1 MADVEETEMKRSLTL
16 TGVTVNAMALI
27 APGAFLWTTFQ
38 VQAAQSAGGKSTAG
52 EMWTGLLFALVLA
65 FLTAYSY
72 SELARIYPDAGAGS
86 SYYFAEAALLDKEK
100 EQHRKLAR
108 FMKLTVGWISH
119 LYYWIYPGIMVAF
132 GGILV
137 SYIYTTITNNTLGY
151 PVLAL
156 VALAFALLCGYI
168 AYRGVSGSTTAAIMV
183 NVIQITTLVAFGI
196 VAILFRLNHPH
207 LGTYMQPNA
216 AHIVVPHNLMFVI
229 YQSTIA
235 ILLLVGFESVTALGA
250 EALRPEKDIRRGILL
265 SLLIQ
270 GGICYLFEYFASN
283 FAISD
288 VTNAASGSG
297 SSAIAGGY
305 PSAGASGAPIA
316 DMLKVF
322 GDRMLGHT
330 GTTLALIMAVT
341 VLLALIGTTLAC
353 LNTGVRITYVMGR
366 DKEMPGVLG
375 LLHGKYATPHGGIWI
390 LTGLSALLGI
400 YGVHNVDNLTQITL
414 ASNTGTFLVYG
425 LSCLIAIIAFASR
438 HDRHVFKHFFVP
450 GLGLLMNI
458 SELLG
463 IIYLSIKAGGS
474 TQTDTVKALAIVVLW
489 IVLGLIWVLG
499 NPRMRGTKLFHE
511 PPPSEG
517 KRAIPKP
524 AEPLGEPLV
533 PEVPAEGPEVTA
545 EA

>member
-1 MADVEETEMKRSLTL
+1 MADVEEVEMKRSLTL

-38 VQAAQSAGGKSTAG
+38 VQAAQTAGGKSTAG

-100 EQHRKLAR
+100 AQHRKLAR
-108 FMKLTVGWISH
+108 AMKLTVGWISH

-132 GGILV
+132 GGILLG
-137 SYIYTTITNNTLGY
+137 YIYTTLTGKTLSY
-151 PVLAL
+151 PVLAIVSIL
-156 VALAFALLCGYI
+156 FALLCGYI
-168 AYRGVSGSTTAAIMV
+168 AYRGISGSTTAAITV
-183 NVIQITTLVAFGI
+183 NVIQITTLIAFSI
-196 VAILFRLNHPH
+196 VAILFRLGHSN
-207 LGTYMQPNA
+207 LGTYSQPSA
-216 AHIVVPHNLMFVI
+216 IHVIIPHNLLYVL

-270 GGICYLFEYFASN
+270 GGICYLFEYFSSN
-283 FAISD
+283 FAISTF
-288 VTNAASGSG
+288 TNPASGSG

-305 PSAGASGAPIA
+305 PSAGASGAPIG
-316 DMLKVF
+316 DMLTNI
-322 GDRMLGHT
+322 GNRMLGNT
-330 GTTLALIMAVT
+330 GQTLAMIMAAT

-366 DKEMPGVLG
+366 DKEMPGILG

-390 LTGLSALLGI
+390 LTALSAVLGI

-414 ASNTGTFLVYG
+414 ASNIGTFLVYG
-425 LSCLIAIIAFASR
+425 ITCLIAIIAFASR
-438 HDRHVFKHFFVP
+438 HDKHILKHFFVP

-458 SELLG
+458 FELLG
-463 IIYLSIKAGGS
+463 VVYLSIKAGGT
-474 TQTDTVKALAIVVLW
+474 TQTDTVKAIVVVILW
-489 IVLGLIWVLG
+489 IVLGLIWVLA

-517 KRAIPKP
+517 KLAIPKP
-524 AEPLGEPLV
+524 AEAIVPE
-533 PEVPAEGPEVTA
+533 PEVPAEAPA